1 MCTICTYANESV
13 YTWECSHKEFD
24 LSRVIV
30 LIDRGAHGHD
40 CTHTGDCMSKNVCL
54 LQNATKCSAPEC
66 FTPSSSWS
74 QRESHQRR
82 IRTQRWESHLH
93 PQPVPKAPSSLSLG
107 GVVAAWLSAG
117 IDRRAWVAAAWGP
130 VRWESGSPSEELIH
144 CLCQSWGG
152 EQQGEGEIPQGKF
165 GNQDSPAP
173 ESPLA
178 SCRGAP
184 PSLCV
189 NVGAHVCGCLPGCS
203 IYVCVFTVW
212 CLYAKR

>member
-1 MCTICTYANESV
+1 MDMTVHTLVIACRKMCACF
-13 YTWECSHKEFD
+13 K
-24 LSRVIV
+24 
-30 LIDRGAHGHD
+30 
-40 CTHTGDCMSKNVCL
+40 MP
-54 LQNATKCSAPEC
+54 QNARHPNVSPLPLPGVKE
-66 FTPSSSWS
+66 
-74 QRESHQRR
+74 RESHQRQ

-178 SCRGAP
+178 SCRGAT